1 MSIQPL
7 TQFENELLLSPEF
20 QDEKEQLKRYL
31 GKAIDTIVLQNQH
44 RTEPYFI
51 IFHEQ
56 SDGVNSRQKISVK
69 TYLPSFVTN
78 QIVFWVFNRD
88 GICEWLWT
96 VPPRVKGQKLKVEFN
111 TTGVAYLQAKGA
123 MPC

>member
-7 TQFENELLLSPEF
+7 DQFENELLLSPEF
-20 QDEKEQLKRYL
+20 QDEKELLKKYL

-44 RTEPYFI
+44 RKEPYFI

-69 TYLPSFVTN
+69 NTLPGFITN
-78 QIVFWVFNRD
+78 SIVWWTDNRR
-88 GICEWLWT
+88 GLCEWLWT
-96 VPPRVKGQKLKVEFN
+96 VPPKVKGQKMKVEFN
-111 TTGVAYLQAKGA
+111 QTGVAYLKAKGA
-123 MPC
+123 MPS